1 MTKIMILKKER
12 DKRQKIE
19 VLKQIFPGSSKPG
32 VCLVGASLVQQVDS
46 WTLSFL
52 QSVLVLSH
60 VTDDHQ
66 SYLPL
71 SSFSL
76 HARDQC

>member
-1 MTKIMILKKER
+1 MILKKER

-52 QSVLVLSH
+52 QSVLVLS
-60 VTDDHQ
+60 
-66 SYLPL
+66 L
-71 SSFSL
+71 
-76 HARDQC
+76 